1 MFAFG
6 SACKGER
13 RECGQGCRGV
23 GRQLRWAGGLK
34 AEVLGRA
41 ESLFW
46 EAAEPLKHLQV
57 ILGARSQNWLSIR
70 LSVDL

>member
-1 MFAFG
+1 M
-6 SACKGER
+6 
-13 RECGQGCRGV
+13 ECGQGCRGV

-34 AEVLGRA
+34 TEVLGRA

-57 ILGARSQNWLSIR
+57 ILGPEAKTG
-70 LSVDL
+70 

>member
-6 SACKGER
+6 SACGGER
-13 RECGQGCRGV
+13 MGCGQGCRGV
-23 GRQLRWAGGLK
+23 GRQLRRAGGLK

-46 EAAEPLKHLQV
+46 EAAEPLEPAGHS
-57 ILGARSQNWLSIR
+57 GARSQTWLSIR
-70 LSVDL
+70 PAVDL